1 MDDLLENFGRNA
13 AIAKL
18 DGYAT
23 LIPPLAAADHSPCPT
38 KKIELEVKR
47 ADFFRARAKLELLS
61 ASL

>member
-47 ADFFRARAKLELLS
+47 ADFFSSPSQA
-61 ASL
+61 